1 MNRSPHAALTA
12 IPRLLLTALASAL
25 VTGVIVLGGAAPALA
40 HDALRSSGSAQGA
53 VAGARPEAASAVR
66 PPFVIV
72 RGQQAGPPS
81 PQPSDRESAT
91 TGVAFP
97 VWLIIVVGGLAGVGI
112 GFLLSMRKKKP

>member
-40 HDALRSSGSAQGA
+40 HDALRSSGV
-53 VAGARPEAASAVR
+53 VAGARPESA

-72 RGQQAGPPS
+72 RSGGQQAGRPS
-81 PQPSDRESAT
+81 PQPSVQEAGT

-97 VWLIIVVGGLAGVGI
+97 VWLVIVVGGLAGVGI